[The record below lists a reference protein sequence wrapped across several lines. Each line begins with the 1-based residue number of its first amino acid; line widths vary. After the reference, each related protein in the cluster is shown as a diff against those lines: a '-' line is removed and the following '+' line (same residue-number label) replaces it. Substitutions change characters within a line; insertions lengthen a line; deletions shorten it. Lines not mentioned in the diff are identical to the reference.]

1 MNPHDLVDEQ
11 QYWRLHL
18 FLKTQFQSQLSD
30 IRGILRLP
38 YARIKEGG
46 NLAAASLLFNFIG
59 GMSVCL
65 YNASYDNF
73 ILENPRGSGP
83 KFKKVLD
90 EHYPWPTE
98 VLDKDVII
106 DILYRSLRNPLTH
119 ALGLYQPD
127 ETRRSRIVKSRL
139 TPKQIAEIENSDT
152 KPSWLPPTV
161 ILSQSGFFK
170 YDINI
175 PSLYWGIFRL
185 LCNLLKDRIQLEK
198 SEEFQIH
205 LLDDYNIKGL
215 KSTVETMG
223 HMDIHSEEYQMLA
236 EGIRY
241 QLSGLKNHENILTPQ
256 QKQAI
261 ESINNALGI

>member
-18 FLKTQFQSQLSD
+18 FLKTSFQSQLSD

-46 NLAAASLLFNFIG
+46 NLAAASLLFNLIG

-83 KFKKVLD
+83 KFKKVLS
-90 EHYPWPTE
+90 EYYPWYAE
-98 VLDKDVII
+98 VLDKDDVI
-106 DILYRSLRNPLTH
+106 DILYHSLRNPLTH

-127 ETRRSRIVKSRL
+127 ETRRSQIVKSRL
-139 TPKQIAEIENSDT
+139 TPKQIAEIENSGNR
-152 KPSWLPPTV
+152 PPWLPPTV
-161 ILSQSGFFK
+161 TLSQSGFFR

-175 PSLYWGIFRL
+175 PSLYWGVFQL
-185 LCNLLKDRIQLEK
+185 LCNLLKDRKQLEK

-205 LLDDYNIKGL
+205 LSDDYNIKGL

-223 HMDIHSEEYQMLA
+223 HMDIHSDTYQMLT
-236 EGIRY
+236 EGIRH
-241 QLSGLKNHENILTPQ
+241 QLSVLKSHENILTPQ
-256 QKQAI
+256 QKQDI
-261 ESINNALGI
+261 ESINSALGI